1 MNGKP
6 WSIASLMTA
15 HRRIAIDSNVLIYVL
30 DGHERFGHKAAAVI
44 DSIDVA
50 DVIGAMAT
58 FGEMEVLAGHAR
70 GGDASQ
76 FERVADEIR
85 SIGLQLVP
93 LDSNVAADAA
103 WLRGSSSLRPGDA
116 IHVASARNVGATV
129 FVTND
134 DRIHPRPGLDV
145 AYLADLQLADD
156 PT

>member
-6 WSIASLMTA
+6 WSIASLTSA
-15 HRRIAIDSNVLIYVL
+15 HHRIAIDSNLLIYVL
-30 DGHERFGHKAAAVI
+30 DGHERFGRKAAAVI
-44 DSIDVA
+44 DSIDAA
-50 DVIGAMAT
+50 DVTGAMAT
-58 FGEMEVLAGHAR
+58 YGEMEVLAGHAR
-70 GGDASQ
+70 GADAAR

-93 LDSNVAADAA
+93 LDSSVAADAA
-103 WLRGSSSLRPGDA
+103 WLRGTSSLGPGDA
-116 IHVASARNVGATV
+116 IHVASARNAGATV

-145 AYLADLQLADD
+145 AYLADLELTND